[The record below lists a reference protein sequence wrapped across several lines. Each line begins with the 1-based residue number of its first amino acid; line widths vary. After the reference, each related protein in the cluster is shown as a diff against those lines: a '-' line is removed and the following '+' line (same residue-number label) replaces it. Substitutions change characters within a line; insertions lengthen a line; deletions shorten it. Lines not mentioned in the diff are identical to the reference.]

1 MGLDDFKTESS
12 SSSNQSNTASPGNNG
27 NSTGA
32 KTSAKGETE
41 TSQVDP
47 YEPYFTAAVKDEY
60 ESVETFKGKAAFP
73 RSGRFRNETVLCV
86 VETEEKFH
94 RLNQAAEEYAGDT
107 LKQLFKK
114 DKEKALDIVERFG
127 EEGQKLQ
134 TVTCPVCGGHL
145 NMREETYTKAY
156 GEIVHAH
163 HKVKKVVD
171 ELAED

>member
-27 NSTGA
+27 NTTGS
-32 KTSAKGETE
+32 KTSTTGKTE

-47 YEPYFTAAVKDEY
+47 YEPYFTAAIKDEY
-60 ESVETFKGKAAFP
+60 ESVETFEGKAAFP

-86 VETEEKFH
+86 VETEEKFN
-94 RLNQAAEEYAGDT
+94 RLNQAAQEYAGDN
-107 LKQLFKK
+107 LEQLFKK
-114 DKEKALDIVERFG
+114 NKDKALDIVERFG

-134 TVTCPVCGGHL
+134 TVTCPVCESHL